1 MSKFS
6 FNTAGLFAA
15 AFLALVG
22 FSNTA
27 AAQSDTVDVTAT
39 LREAVTVTTATDV
52 SFGLVDVN
60 LAGTGTLTLNPDGS
74 FTASGTDI
82 VSAGS
87 GTVSAGQIN
96 ITGSNGINIDVSC
109 SAATVSNA
117 GGETVATPTTVSL
130 TASATGTACAGVGTA
145 AVTASLSTGSTSV
158 FMGAQLALANMGSV
172 TTTGA
177 FATTNPNGVASI
189 LQATYQ

>member
-1 MSKFS
+1 MLKFTRY
-6 FNTAGLFAA
+6 TASLSAA
-15 AFLALVG
+15 VFLALVG

-60 LAGTGTLTLNPDGS
+60 LSGSGTLTLNPDGS

-82 VSAGS
+82 TSAGGS
-87 GTVSAGQIN
+87 SSAGQID

-109 SAATVSNA
+109 STATVSNA
-117 GGETVATPTTVSL
+117 SGETVATPTTISL
-130 TASATGTACAGVGTA
+130 TASATGTACAGVGSA
-145 AVTASLSTGSTSV
+145 AVTASLSTGSTSL
-158 FMGAQLALANMGSV
+158 FMGAQLALANMTGV

-177 FATTNPNGVASI
+177 FATTNPNGVASTV
-189 LQATYQ
+189 QATYQ